1 MAQRTVRW
9 TLNAIQDKIDIY
21 KYWIERNKSTQYVE
35 NLDQLFDEAMELVSI
50 FPLTGLLTKKENYRV
65 QLVERHKLVY
75 KITEKNIEVVSVWGP
90 KENWRLPRT
99 Y

>member
-35 NLDQLFDEAMELVSI
+35 NLDQLSDEAMELVSI